1 MNPMSYLK
9 QKASTLGCLGW
20 TIAIIGCLVLIAG
33 VVWLDLFL
41 ATLLWSSV
49 MCPIFNL
56 PVLSMWQMFCV
67 KFALWFCLPV
77 RVHTVKT
84 N

>member
-1 MNPMSYLK
+1 MYSNIRKKTAAM
-9 QKASTLGCLGW
+9 GCLGW

-33 VVWLDLFL
+33 AVWLDLFL

-67 KFALWFCLPV
+67 KVALWFCMPT
-77 RVHTVKT
+77 RIHTVKT